1 MLTHV
6 HAQKRRRLR
15 PRDQC
20 SLCSALWPAWPTKV
34 RAVRPCCPA
43 HPFARARTHAH
54 THTHTHTHRRPA
66 VVGDD
71 AHQAPPALRQAR
83 GPALGQ
89 ATWHHLCFSRSCLYC
104 TQNVVLTAHR
114 MLSLLHTECCL
125 YCTYAYMQ
133 STPRTK
139 YRLVFSCKLLCTHI
153 LVCPHTCTHV
163 LVCPHINMHTH
174 RAHIPERPLKHTHT
188 HTHRVDDKSDKLPE
202 AEHGLSVSR

>member
-20 SLCSALWPAWPTKV
+20 SLCWALWPAWPTKV

-43 HPFARARTHAH
+43 HPFARARAHAH
-54 THTHTHTHRRPA
+54 THTHTHTHAHRRPA

-71 AHQAPPALRQAR
+71 AHQAPPVLRQAR

-104 TQNVVLTAHR
+104 TQNVVLTAHGV
-114 MLSLLHTECCL
+114 LSLLHICVHAITTPNKIL
-125 YCTYAYMQ
+125 IGIFTHANFYAHT
-133 STPRTK
+133 SWCAHTHAHT
-139 YRLVFSCKLLCTHI
+139 SCTH
-153 LVCPHTCTHV
+153 P
-163 LVCPHINMHTH
+163 
-174 RAHIPERPLKHTHT
+174 RASTETYTHT
-188 HTHRVDDKSDKLPE
+188 HTQ
-202 AEHGLSVSR
+202 GG